1 MARKRVGAQ
10 SLLRQLKNTPEFC
23 EIPHKNNLRHAQAGM
38 ENVGGLVYNGGISK
52 GKINEKQKRYS
63 K

>member
-1 MARKRVGAQ
+1 MARKRVGAPM
-10 SLLRQLKNTPEFC
+10 LLRQVIKYPGFC

-52 GKINEKQKRYS
+52 GK
-63 K
+63 

>member
-1 MARKRVGAQ
+1 MARKSVGAQ
-10 SLLRQLKNTPEFC
+10 TLLRQTQNNPGFC
-23 EIPHKNNLRHAQAGM
+23 EIPDKNNLRHAQAGM